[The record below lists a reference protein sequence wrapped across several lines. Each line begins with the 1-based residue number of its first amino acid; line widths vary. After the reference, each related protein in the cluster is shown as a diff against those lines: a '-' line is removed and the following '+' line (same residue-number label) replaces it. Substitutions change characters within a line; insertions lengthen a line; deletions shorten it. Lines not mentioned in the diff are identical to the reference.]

1 MEVTT
6 LAVTPPTTTFQ
17 SEGWQGQLNHSYHVP
32 LLPLDW
38 CVEPPTHSFGELVC
52 YARALVTMRGLALGR
67 APGAIGR
74 ERHLAR
80 RFALAGEMIRA
91 ECPRNA
97 PPSHTHA
104 REHSRHPQSHPP
116 HPLSQATSR
125 PATTA
130 AARAFQALD
139 SAFREFLRGA
149 SRLTSPVDRDAP
161 GARAEFFPTLRPHGV
176 RLSTSAHRTQLPPP
190 PSPQQPRCLVLLAAP
205 CASEVRG
212 RVLAPWGVCGRTH
225 PSPHPAQHFKRVPH
239 LVAWGLTKER
249 AR

>member
-1 MEVTT
+1 M
-6 LAVTPPTTTFQ
+6 
-17 SEGWQGQLNHSYHVP
+17 P

-161 GARAEFFPTLRPHGV
+161 GARAEFFPTLRPHGAIACRQARIAPNYPRHPRPNSRAV
-176 RLSTSAHRTQLPPP
+176 LCSSPRRAHRRCVGVSSHPGAFVGALTPPP
-190 PSPQQPRCLVLLAAP
+190 TLRSIL
-205 CASEVRG
+205 SESHTW
-212 RVLAPWGVCGRTH
+212 LPGV
-225 PSPHPAQHFKRVPH
+225 
-239 LVAWGLTKER
+239 
-249 AR
+249 